1 MSINISKWSKARKAF
16 VAGVTSVTVMAAAML
31 GFGFTNTT
39 AASCPTNNIMPCG
52 ASTPSTFISKLK
64 ANSPSDMQTIYAD
77 GRYKL
82 SSSDYDRFATQAKA
96 GKINPDTGNITVNG
110 VTVGTDAQSIGRN
123 AKSVSHPITIGDK
136 TYHESPIRLLTQ
148 YTNDAM
154 VLFDAKGNVQTVV
167 MNICGNPMTVT
178 PKNPSYSC
186 TMLNMKQVDRDT
198 FSFTTNATATNGATS
213 ATSRGC
219 RAPRSSRC

>member
-39 AASCPTNNIMPCG
+39 AASCPTNDIMPCG
-52 ASTPSTFISKLK
+52 ASAPSTFISKLK

-82 SSSDYDRFATQAKA
+82 PTSEYNRFASKAKA

-110 VTVGTDAQSIGRN
+110 VTVGMDAQSIGRN
-123 AKSVSHPITIGDK
+123 SKSVSRPISIGGK
-136 TYHESPIRLLTQ
+136 TYYESPIRLLTK

-154 VLFDAKGNVQTVV
+154 VLFDSKGNVQTVV
-167 MNICGNPMTVT
+167 MNLCGNPLTV
-178 PKNPSYSC
+178 K
-186 TMLNMKQVDRDT
+186 K
-198 FSFTTNATATNGATS
+198 FI
-213 ATSRGC
+213 
-219 RAPRSSRC
+219 